1 MTFTDF
7 VYAAGDLLETALSY
21 LPSLGNIPNYLFIG
35 VGIVGFLFWMNL
47 QVKYN
52 KAASRGEGRQ

>member
-7 VYAAGDLLETALSY
+7 VYETGDILEATFTI

-35 VGIVGFLFWMNL
+35 IGVIGFLYWMNL

-52 KAASRGEGRQ
+52 KAASKGESRQ

>member
-7 VYAAGDLLETALSY
+7 VYETGDILEATFTI

-35 VGIVGFLFWMNL
+35 IGVVGFLYWMNL

-52 KAASRGEGRQ
+52 KAASKGESRQ

>member
-7 VYAAGDLLETALSY
+7 IYATGDILEATFAI
-21 LPSLGNIPNYLFIG
+21 LPKLANIPNYVFIVVG
-35 VGIVGFLFWMNL
+35 VIGFLYWMNL

-52 KAASRGEGRQ
+52 KAAAKGEGKL